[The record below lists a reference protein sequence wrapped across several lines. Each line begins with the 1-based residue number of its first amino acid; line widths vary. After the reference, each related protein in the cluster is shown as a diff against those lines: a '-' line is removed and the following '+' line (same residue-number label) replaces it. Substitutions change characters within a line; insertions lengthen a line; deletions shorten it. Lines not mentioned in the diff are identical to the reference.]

1 MFFVLNISFLRINSL
16 NSMRF
21 QFPFICTNVAKYV
34 SKKKKLYLLLFIALK
49 SWRQQNIHSRKVGNG
64 TNMMGMGVIPYW
76 GRQTMAPNKKQEDT
90 YRHTPLLLFLHL
102 TSGLRLLRHPTP
114 PFNKRN
120 NHNHPPPDQI
130 TKYNP
135 CAHWCLPPQSS
146 FLILDEVIVPWHCVV
161 TFFARQDRCILCVT
175 HFHVFVPHSS
185 VWYATKVSPCLCDF
199 PAGIRLGSGCPSVAG
214 CKRKPPI
221 MHTDADEPSLE
232 PEYQRFPSTA
242 R

>member
-1 MFFVLNISFLRINSL
+1 MW
-16 NSMRF
+16 
-21 QFPFICTNVAKYV
+21 A
-34 SKKKKLYLLLFIALK
+34 KKKKLYLLLFIALK

-120 NHNHPPPDQI
+120 NHNHPPDQI

-161 TFFARQDRCILCVT
+161 TFLLGRTGVS
-175 HFHVFVPHSS
+175 FVPRIFTCSFRI
-185 VWYATKVSPCLCDF
+185 VPFDTPQRCRRVCATSLPESDLAVDVLRWQDVNGSRRLCIRMRMNPAWSLNINDSLVQPDKQMNAMHFKDF
-199 PAGIRLGSGCPSVAG
+199 
-214 CKRKPPI
+214 
-221 MHTDADEPSLE
+221 
-232 PEYQRFPSTA
+232 Q
-242 R
+242 

>member
-120 NHNHPPPDQI
+120 NHNHPPGSNYKIQPLRSLVSA
-130 TKYNP
+130 TSKLLSHPGWSYCP
-135 CAHWCLPPQSS
+135 LTLCCY
-146 FLILDEVIVPWHCVV
+146 
-161 TFFARQDRCILCVT
+161 FFCSAGPVYPLCHAFSRVR
-175 HFHVFVPHSS
+175 S
-185 VWYATKVSPCLCDF
+185 A
-199 PAGIRLGSGCPSVAG
+199 
-214 CKRKPPI
+214 
-221 MHTDADEPSLE
+221 
-232 PEYQRFPSTA
+232 
-242 R
+242 